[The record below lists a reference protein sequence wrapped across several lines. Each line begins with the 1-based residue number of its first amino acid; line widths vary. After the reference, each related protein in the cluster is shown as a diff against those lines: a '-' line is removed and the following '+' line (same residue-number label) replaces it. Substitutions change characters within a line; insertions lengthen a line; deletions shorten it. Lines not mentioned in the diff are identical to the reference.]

1 MAESTNAAFVTGAA
15 KRLGREIAMTLARK
29 GYDIALHYRA
39 SPDDAQALAE
49 DIRRLGRKCVPIEA
63 DLADLRQVQ
72 ALMPAALQALPH
84 CNLLVNNASLFE
96 RCEFLETTEEL
107 FEREMNVNFR
117 APFFLARDFARRC
130 GKGHIINLL
139 DTKIA
144 KQSAAYFIYTLSK
157 KALAEFTLM
166 AAKTLAPNIRVNGI
180 CPGPML
186 PPPGQTEEY
195 LQSLAKTVP
204 LGHVGDPSMIASAVA
219 FLIDNEFITGQW
231 LYVDGGQH
239 L

>member
-1 MAESTNAAFVTGAA
+1 MAESNNAALVTGAA
-15 KRLGREIAMTLARK
+15 KRIGREIAITLARK
-29 GYDIALHYRA
+29 GFDIALHYHA
-39 SPDDAQALAE
+39 SADNANATAE
-49 DIRRLGRKCVPIEA
+49 DIRRIGRQCVLLEA
-63 DLADLRQVQ
+63 DLADLKQVRT
-72 ALMPAALQALPH
+72 LVPAATQALPH

-96 RCEFLETTEEL
+96 RCGFLDTSEEL

-117 APFFLARDFARRC
+117 APFFLARDFAKHC
-130 GKGHIINLL
+130 GRGQIINLL

-144 KQSAAYFIYTLSK
+144 KTSNAYFIYTLSK
-157 KALAEFTLM
+157 KALADFTLM
-166 AAKTLAPNIRVNGI
+166 AAKELAPNIRVNGI

-186 PPPGQTEEY
+186 PPPGENMEY
-195 LQSLAKTVP
+195 LRNLATTVP

-219 FLIDNEFITGQW
+219 FLVENEYVTGQL